1 MNNNYMQ
8 DKKFS
13 NGMFDIEPHNIED
26 LKEIII
32 VEQVE

>member
-8 DKKFS
+8 HKKFS
-13 NGMFDIEPHNIED
+13 NGMFDSEPHNIED

-32 VEQVE
+32 VKQVE